1 MNTKNSIQTSEGT
14 IKVNVYNITFKAHN
28 EENQGGSQGG
38 GEKARVMY
46 WEAYDFD
53 KNGTIR
59 ISAKDYGSQLD
70 FLCGI
75 EGTSFKNDSD
85 IMTDYFCKDSVSVA
99 PESPLYDAVLDA
111 LEKVEAKQRDKLKKR
126 EAMREK
132 AQGAVVH

>member
-1 MNTKNSIQTSEGT
+1 MSTKNSIRTSDGI

-28 EENQGGSQGG
+28 EENQGKNSRGG
-38 GEKARVMY
+38 KKARVMY
-46 WEAYDFD
+46 WRAYDFD

-59 ISAKDYGSQLD
+59 ISAKDYGNQLD

-85 IMTDYFCKDSVSVA
+85 IMTDYFCKDSVSVY
-99 PESPLYDAVLDA
+99 PESPLYGMVKDVL
-111 LEKVEAKQRDKLKKR
+111 ERTEAKQQEKLEKWK
-126 EAMREK
+126 AKREK